1 MYFDD
6 VYRYLLSLSGSEST
20 AEELTSETF
29 FRAMDALDHFRG
41 ECSVR
46 VWLCQ
51 IAKNLYYSQ
60 LRREK
65 CLAPLEDCRIAEE
78 SHEEELEDHS
88 EAARIQELLHALREP
103 YKEVFMWRVYGE
115 KSFRDIG
122 ALFGKT
128 ENWACVTYHR
138 AELDALKA
146 DVTPA
151 PVSAQP
157 LRDLKRQ
164 LRRKKLTAVLLAVT
178 LALTL
183 ATAGFADLTAPQYL
197 PYSETEWAISRSPSA
212 LADDGSA
219 ADGLSDLSGAESIS
233 VSLLVPVSGAEVTN
247 TQDPNS
253 GKTIYFITAW
263 RTPLDTWRGAFD
275 KTGGAPNTHSA
286 NDRTQREADALQGV
300 LAKAESARTLFTLD
314 AANCTAV
321 CYSQNN
327 GQDDVLLCGS
337 MNGGIVSLPRL
348 ALGYYALLSLALLI
362 TLGIAFFVC
371 RRKKTG
377 KALGYLALIPA
388 SYLAGHLLV
397 KGFTTTSYQMQR
409 DFSLIIL
416 AAALIYAAVMLA
428 INLWR
433 QKREK
438 V

>member
-1 MYFDD
+1 MDKTCSIVQD
-6 VYRYLLSLSGSEST
+6 LLPLY
-20 AEELTSETF
+20 EED
-29 FRAMDALDHFRG
+29 M
-41 ECSVR
+41 
-46 VWLCQ
+46 
-51 IAKNLYYSQ
+51 
-60 LRREK
+60 
-65 CLAPLEDCRIAEE
+65 
-78 SHEEELEDHS
+78 
-88 EAARIQELLHALREP
+88 LREET
-103 YKEVFMWRVYGE
+103 KEFVDGHL
-115 KSFRDIG
+115 
-122 ALFGKT
+122 AQCA
-128 ENWACVTYHR
+128 ACR

-183 ATAGFADLTAPQYL
+183 ATAGFAYLTAPQYL
-197 PYSETEWAISRSPSA
+197 PYSETEWSISRSPSA

-263 RTPLDTWRGAFD
+263 RTPLDTWCGTFD
-275 KTGGAPNTHSA
+275 VSDTGDHA
-286 NDRTQREADALQGV
+286 QREANALLDALGET
-300 LAKAESARTLFTLD
+300 ESARTLFTLD
-314 AANCTAV
+314 ATNCTAIY
-321 CYSQNN
+321 YSPNN

-337 MNGGIVSLPRL
+337 ANGGIISLPRL
-348 ALGYYALLSLALLI
+348 ALGYYVLLSLALLI

>member
-1 MYFDD
+1 MDKTCSIVQD
-6 VYRYLLSLSGSEST
+6 LLPLY
-20 AEELTSETF
+20 EED
-29 FRAMDALDHFRG
+29 M
-41 ECSVR
+41 
-46 VWLCQ
+46 
-51 IAKNLYYSQ
+51 
-60 LRREK
+60 
-65 CLAPLEDCRIAEE
+65 
-78 SHEEELEDHS
+78 
-88 EAARIQELLHALREP
+88 LREET
-103 YKEVFMWRVYGE
+103 KEFVDGHL
-115 KSFRDIG
+115 SQC
-122 ALFGKT
+122 A
-128 ENWACVTYHR
+128 ACR

-146 DVTPA
+146 DVKPA

-183 ATAGFADLTAPQYL
+183 ATAGFAYLTAPQYL
-197 PYSETEWAISRSPSA
+197 PYSETEWAISRSPRA
-212 LADDGSA
+212 LADGSA

-263 RTPLDTWRGAFD
+263 RTPLDTWCGTFD
-275 KTGGAPNTHSA
+275 VSDTGDHA
-286 NDRTQREADALQGV
+286 QREANALLNALGET
-300 LAKAESARTLFTLD
+300 ESARTLFTLD
-314 AANCTAV
+314 AANCAAV

-337 MNGGIVSLPRL
+337 MNGGIISLPRL
-348 ALGYYALLSLALLI
+348 ALGYYVLLSLALLI
-362 TLGIAFFVC
+362 TLGIAFFAC

>member
-1 MYFDD
+1 M
-6 VYRYLLSLSGSEST
+6 VLPLLGSCVFVTSAPETGTSRLTEMLS
-20 AEELTSETF
+20 
-29 FRAMDALDHFRG
+29 
-41 ECSVR
+41 
-46 VWLCQ
+46 
-51 IAKNLYYSQ
+51 
-60 LRREK
+60 
-65 CLAPLEDCRIAEE
+65 APLR
-78 SHEEELEDHS
+78 S
-88 EAARIQELLHALREP
+88 E
-103 YKEVFMWRVYGE
+103 
-115 KSFRDIG
+115 
-122 ALFGKT
+122 
-128 ENWACVTYHR
+128 
-138 AELDALKA
+138 
-146 DVTPA
+146 
-151 PVSAQP
+151 
-157 LRDLKRQ
+157 
-164 LRRKKLTAVLLAVT
+164 
-178 LALTL
+178 
-183 ATAGFADLTAPQYL
+183 
-197 PYSETEWAISRSPSA
+197 SPSA
-212 LADDGSA
+212 AEPSA
-219 ADGLSDLSGAESIS
+219 SARGEREIAHSVSLYGKYCGAESIS

-314 AANCTAV
+314 AATCAAV
-321 CYSQNN
+321 YYSQNN

-337 MNGGIVSLPRL
+337 MNGGIISLPRL
-348 ALGYYALLSLALLI
+348 ALGYYVLLSLALLI
-362 TLGIAFFVC
+362 TLGIAFFAC

>member
-1 MYFDD
+1 MDKTCSIVQD
-6 VYRYLLSLSGSEST
+6 LLPLY
-20 AEELTSETF
+20 EED
-29 FRAMDALDHFRG
+29 M
-41 ECSVR
+41 
-46 VWLCQ
+46 
-51 IAKNLYYSQ
+51 
-60 LRREK
+60 
-65 CLAPLEDCRIAEE
+65 
-78 SHEEELEDHS
+78 
-88 EAARIQELLHALREP
+88 LREET
-103 YKEVFMWRVYGE
+103 KEFVDGHL
-115 KSFRDIG
+115 
-122 ALFGKT
+122 AQCA
-128 ENWACVTYHR
+128 ACR

-146 DVTPA
+146 DVKPA

-183 ATAGFADLTAPQYL
+183 ATAGFAYLTAPQYL
-197 PYSETEWAISRSPSA
+197 PYN
-212 LADDGSA
+212 A
-219 ADGLSDLSGAESIS
+219 ADWS
-233 VSLLVPVSGAEVTN
+233 VHEPDASLDAVLNGEEHICIEPLTPVSGTEVESVI
-247 TQDPNS
+247 DPDS
-253 GKTIYFITAW
+253 GETVYIISAW
-263 RTPLDTWRGAFD
+263 RTLLDKWLGKLDTVNGNGD
-275 KTGGAPNTHSA
+275 K
-286 NDRTQREADALQGV
+286 LI
-300 LAKAESARTLFTLD
+300 LLD
-314 AANCTAV
+314 TTNCRVVYYA
-321 CYSQNN
+321 QNN
-327 GQDDVLLCGS
+327 GQANMVLYGERS
-337 MNGGIVSLPRL
+337 GGIISLPRL
-348 ALGYYALLSLALLI
+348 ALGYYVLLSLALLI